1 MKLDLLQTFFVIY
14 HSVTTQS
21 SDTVN
26 RKRNHFPG
34 NWENL
39 IAQFTIVIAQKCGAN
54 FWSTL
59 SWTEN
64 ETRDLGKGLFI
75 VNM

>member
-1 MKLDLLQTFFVIY
+1 MSPLK
-14 HSVTTQS
+14 S

-64 ETRDLGKGLFI
+64 ETRDLGKEAGRLLI